1 MKKPVSV
8 LFSYSLVALAAAYT
22 RPFCLYIYWW
32 CCSLSKTARV
42 FSPPRLLGGIRRQHR
57 LLIAVAEPIG
67 NEAGCHHLCRW
78 RKFFFHPITPSS
90 FSWAKPLSHSYSL
103 HSSQRRLSA
112 YIDTE
117 HLGRRLRIYRSHNMR
132 DLGGGRRE
140 RERVREGD
148 TVKQTRRKVYFGME
162 VH

>member
-22 RPFCLYIYWW
+22 SFLLIYILVVLLAIENRTSLFSPSIAWRDTQTTPIAY
-32 CCSLSKTARV
+32 CCSRANWERSWLSSSLSLAQV
-42 FSPPRLLGGIRRQHR
+42 LLSSDHTEFLFLG
-57 LLIAVAEPIG
+57 
-67 NEAGCHHLCRW
+67 EAIKSLV
-78 RKFFFHPITPSS
+78 
-90 FSWAKPLSHSYSL
+90 LSTC
-103 HSSQRRLSA
+103 SSQRRLSA

-140 RERVREGD
+140 RVREGD
-148 TVKQTRRKVYFGME
+148 TVKQTRRKVYFGMK